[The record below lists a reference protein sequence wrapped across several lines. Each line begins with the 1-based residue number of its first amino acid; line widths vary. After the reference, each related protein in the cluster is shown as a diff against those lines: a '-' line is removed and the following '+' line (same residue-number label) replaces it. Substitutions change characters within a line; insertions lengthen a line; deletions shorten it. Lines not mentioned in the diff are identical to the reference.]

1 MKLDQAFE
9 SLRNMFFR
17 PKVLVTGGSG
27 YLGSHVCK
35 MLKRENWNITILDIK
50 KPKHNYFNHFEQ
62 IDVCDYEKVN
72 HLFWKKGKFDI
83 VFHFAGKIEVGESVN
98 KPNYYYHTN
107 TGGTCTIL
115 LVMEKYGCENIIY
128 SSTAGLY
135 QSKDQ
140 PLLENDELN
149 PMNNPYAGSK
159 YASELAIKQSGMN
172 HIIFRYFNLAGADE
186 DGDIGENHEPETHLI
201 PKILQNLNN
210 FEIYGSDYETKDG
223 TCVRDYVHVS
233 DVARVHIDA
242 ANYLL
247 SEKRS
252 HVLNLGTGTG
262 YSVLEVIDA
271 IEKHTNQKVFKQYHQ
286 RRAGDP
292 PKLVSNIDL
301 AKKILNYDPKHD
313 ISSIVKTAYNWE
325 RNGRKDS

>member
-1 MKLDQAFE
+1 MLTVVILIAHNILVESAISHAAGVSFFYASILRIGIAF
-9 SLRNMFFR
+9 L
-17 PKVLVTGGSG
+17 GGF
-27 YLGSHVCK
+27 
-35 MLKRENWNITILDIK
+35 ILYRI
-50 KPKHNYFNHFEQ
+50 Y
-62 IDVCDYEKVN
+62 
-72 HLFWKKGKFDI
+72 
-83 VFHFAGKIEVGESVN
+83 FHFGFLQEKFSLVLEQRVV
-98 KPNYYYHTN
+98 PTDYYSW
-107 TGGTCTIL
+107 
-115 LVMEKYGCENIIY
+115 M
-128 SSTAGLY
+128 
-135 QSKDQ
+135 
-140 PLLENDELN
+140 
-149 PMNNPYAGSK
+149 
-159 YASELAIKQSGMN
+159 SGQ
-172 HIIFRYFNLAGADE
+172 I
-186 DGDIGENHEPETHLI
+186 
-201 PKILQNLNN
+201 QNLNN

-325 RNGRKDS
+325 KNGRKDS